1 MSNWFSGDIVS
12 GGIRIRYHRTGGD
25 KPTLLIA
32 HGVTDNGLSWSRFA
46 RAMEQN
52 YDVILYDRRGHG
64 FSDAPESGYTFRDHA
79 EDMAGLIAA
88 LGLDR
93 PHILGHSGG
102 AVAAAILAA
111 THPDFIASLILEDP
125 AWGTGWGG
133 WEETITGMI
142 EWFRNT
148 VSMERK
154 ELVSMCREMNPN
166 WLEEEV
172 ELWADSKVQV
182 SPNVVQT
189 FEQAEPMWRD
199 IVRQIVCPI
208 LLIVGDKD
216 MGSVNTSE
224 DVEAMA
230 SVWRVGQA
238 VTIDG
243 AGHVVHYDRFEA
255 YLTAVKTFL
264 SEAD

>member
-1 MSNWFSGDIVS
+1 MSNWPSGDIVS
-12 GGIRIRYHRTGGD
+12 SGIRIRYHRTGGD

-32 HGVTDNGLSWSRFA
+32 HGVTDNGLGWSRFA

-79 EDMAGLIAA
+79 EDMAGLITA

-102 AVAAAILAA
+102 AVAAAIFAA
-111 THPDFIASLILEDP
+111 THPDLLASLVLEDP

-133 WEETITGMI
+133 WQTMTTGMI
-142 EWFRNT
+142 EWFRET
-148 VSMERK
+148 VSMDRQ
-154 ELVSMCREMNPN
+154 ELVAMCREMNPN
-166 WLEEEV
+166 WPEEEV

-189 FEQAEPMWRD
+189 FDQAEPMWRD
-199 IVRQIVCPI
+199 IVRQITYPI
-208 LLIVGDKD
+208 LLITGDKD
-216 MGSVNTSE
+216 MASVNTSE

-230 SVWRVGQA
+230 SVWRRGQA

-243 AGHVVHYDRFEA
+243 AGHMVHYDRFEA
-255 YLTAVKTFL
+255 FLSAVKTFL
-264 SEAD
+264 SEMD